1 MNVTKSPAS
10 RVLQTVVPVAGL
22 SRTETIAAVLGTDPI
37 PPEAAFGEGFALD
50 TRYVNPEIEV
60 IATHRPGDASI
71 AFKDP
76 NWGTATARQVL
87 DQKTGSNAD
96 A

>member
-10 RVLQTVVPVAGL
+10 RVLQTVVPAAGL

-37 PPEAAFGEGFALD
+37 SSGVAFSEGFALD

-60 IATHRPGDASI
+60 IATHHPGDPSI

-76 NWGTATARQVL
+76 NWGAATARQAW
-87 DQKTGSNAD
+87 DQKTGSNAN